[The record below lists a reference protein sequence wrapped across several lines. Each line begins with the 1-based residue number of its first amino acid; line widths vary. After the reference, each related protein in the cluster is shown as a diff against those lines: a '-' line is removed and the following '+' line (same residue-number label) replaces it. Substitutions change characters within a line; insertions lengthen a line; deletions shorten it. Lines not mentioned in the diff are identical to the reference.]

1 MALVGPAS
9 GHTVRDAGGV
19 RVVVSRVLDAPVE
32 QVWAVLTSRTGR
44 AIGSWAGDPASGA
57 VQLSF
62 VEGGEPEEVRIAR
75 CEELVRLDVV
85 LASPDGPW
93 PLSVRLEPGRIT
105 LVHELA
111 EPYDG
116 TSIGPGWEYY
126 LDRLAAEVAGEPL
139 PSAFAPYLEHGAAYA
154 LP

>member
-1 MALVGPAS
+1 MIAS
-9 GHTVRDAGGV
+9 GRTERDDDGV
-19 RVVVSRVLDAPVE
+19 RVVVTRALDAPVE
-32 QVWAVLTSRTGR
+32 DVWRVLTSRTGR
-44 AIGSWAGDPASGA
+44 AIGSWDGDPASGV

-62 VEGGEPEEVRIAR
+62 VEGGEPEDVRIAR

-85 LASPDGPW
+85 LGSPDGPW

-116 TSIGPGWEYY
+116 SSIGPGWEYY
-126 LDRLAAEVAGEPL
+126 LDRLAAAVAGEPL
-139 PSAFAPYLEHGAAYA
+139 PTDFAPYAARGQAYA
-154 LP
+154 LA